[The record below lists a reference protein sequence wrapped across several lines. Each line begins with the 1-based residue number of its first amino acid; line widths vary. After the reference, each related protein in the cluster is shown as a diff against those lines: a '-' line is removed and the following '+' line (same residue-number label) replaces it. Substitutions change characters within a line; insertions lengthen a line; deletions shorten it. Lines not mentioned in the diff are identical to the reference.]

1 MQRIITV
8 ILFFLIVVMVQAQNA
23 GDDPAAIKKQ
33 MASIRQ
39 NTNWSDPAAAKEAN
53 AKIEELSA
61 KLTQAIRNKNAP
73 QQQSTTENKNTAKGE
88 NTAGNDTKSDA
99 EKKIEMQQKID
110 DFGNKLWN
118 QMMAIVR
125 EGGAWDMAK
134 PLREEIVEEYKEDEN
149 PTVKCKECIQSMP
162 FLLINMSMPHA
173 QVIIDQMPVFKG
185 IKTLIIT
192 ADTKGTNVNL
202 DEILRNAKGY
212 PLEELYIINFG
223 SSVSGLPS
231 SVGDFSGLTVLN
243 LINNNISGL
252 PASVTKLVNLKTLHT
267 DINPINSLLPIVSSL
282 KNLKQ
287 LGVAKTG
294 ISETEIGQLHQALPK
309 CKILR

>member
-1 MQRIITV
+1 MKHILLFIFL
-8 ILFFLIVVMVQAQNA
+8 LFFAVALKAQDN
-23 GDDPAAIKKQ
+23 GESPADIKARMSAIRKG
-33 MASIRQ
+33 
-39 NTNWSDPAAAKEAN
+39 TDWSDPAAAKEAN

-61 KLTQAIRNKNAP
+61 KLTLAIRNKNSP
-73 QQQSTTENKNTAKGE
+73 QQQPTNENENTARGE
-88 NTAGNDTKSDA
+88 NTAGNDTKSDV
-99 EKKIEMQQKID
+99 EKKNEMQQKID

-134 PLREEIVEEYKEDEN
+134 PLREEIVEEYKDDEN

-185 IKTLIIT
+185 IKTLVIT
-192 ADTKGTNVNL
+192 ADTKGSNVNL
-202 DEILRNAKGY
+202 DEILQNAKGY

-243 LINNNISGL
+243 VLNNNISGL
-252 PASVTKLVNLKTLHT
+252 PASVAKLGNLKTLHT
-267 DINPINSLLPIVSSL
+267 DINPINSLLSIVSSL
-282 KNLKQ
+282 KNLEQ
-287 LGVAKTG
+287 LGVGKTG
-294 ISETEIGQLHQALPK
+294 ISETEIGQIHHALPK